1 MIKRD
6 LKDNFQISISGQD
19 TWYDM
24 NVPGSAMDTFCKE
37 GILPDPYYGMNEY
50 KWTEFWKND
59 FDIRST
65 FSVSAEEIAS
75 EEILLTFYGIDT
87 VADVFL
93 NGKKLGHTENMH
105 RTWVYQVKELVKEGE
120 NLLELHIASPV
131 KFIEAY
137 KPEKGR
143 EIHFTNTGTI
153 PGSQYLRKA
162 HSMFGWDWGPKLP
175 DAGLF
180 RGVELCC
187 FDTARLGESLIR
199 QEHMDGAVT
208 LHIGSEIEKADGQVV
223 KAGNTAM
230 QSNGNSAA
238 QPESGGSAQP
248 GVSGLQLFYELR
260 DPSSA
265 LIYTGTDSDI
275 NVTNPALWWPNGY
288 GKQPL
293 YTLTIQL
300 KAGETVLDTRE
311 YRIGLRTVTVSR
323 EDDQWGQEFAI
334 MVNGVKI
341 FARGADYIPDDCFYP
356 RITREILERDVNACV
371 FANFNCL
378 RVWGGGYYPSD
389 EFYDL
394 CDEYGILLWEDL
406 MYACNIYDVTPEF
419 AENIAIEAKDNILRF
434 RNHACLGLICGNNE
448 LECAW
453 TDWKDVQGHA
463 PSLKRDYLYQFEFL
477 LADVVKE
484 NAPDAFYWPS
494 SPSSGGSFDN
504 PCDENRGDCHYWDV
518 WHGQKPFSEYM
529 KHYFRFCSEFG
540 FQSLPSIKT
549 VETFTGEKD
558 RNLFSRVMES
568 HQKNPAA
575 NGKILYYLSETFR
588 YPKDLESLI
597 FLSQILQGY
606 AMKEATEHW
615 RRNRGR
621 CMGSIYWQF
630 NDNWPVA
637 SWSSMDYYGRYKALH
652 YMARVFNEA
661 VAGSIR
667 KEGNTMGF
675 WISNES
681 LKEAAVEVK
690 VSLKDLDFKVLYE
703 ETVSGTVAPLFAV
716 DLLTKDFSELIE
728 GRSEQVFVT
737 MEYKVTDKETGKTEE
752 RCEFETFVPVKHL
765 ELKDPE
771 LTVSCAEDG
780 TVTISAKSFAPYCM
794 VEGINEDIIWDSNV
808 LAMTDGNAKVLHPV
822 KGVVPGVKPEIRVYD
837 VYHTYA

>member
-24 NVPGSAMDTFCKE
+24 NVPGSAMETFCKE

-120 NLLELHIASPV
+120 NLLEFHIASPV
-131 KFIEAY
+131 KFIETY

-153 PGSQYLRKA
+153 PGSQDIRKA

-199 QEHMDGAVT
+199 QEHVDGAVT

-230 QSNGNSAA
+230 QSNENSAA
-238 QPESGGSAQP
+238 QPESGDSVQS

-260 DPSSA
+260 DPSGA
-265 LIYTGTDSDI
+265 LLYTGTDSDI
-275 NVTNPALWWPNGY
+275 KVTNPALWWPNGY

-334 MVNGVKI
+334 MVNGIKI

-356 RITREILERDVNACV
+356 RITREILERDVKACV

-378 RVWGGGYYPSD
+378 RVWGG
-389 EFYDL
+389 
-394 CDEYGILLWEDL
+394 
-406 MYACNIYDVTPEF
+406 
-419 AENIAIEAKDNILRF
+419 
-434 RNHACLGLICGNNE
+434 
-448 LECAW
+448 
-453 TDWKDVQGHA
+453 
-463 PSLKRDYLYQFEFL
+463 
-477 LADVVKE
+477 
-484 NAPDAFYWPS
+484 
-494 SPSSGGSFDN
+494 
-504 PCDENRGDCHYWDV
+504 
-518 WHGQKPFSEYM
+518 
-529 KHYFRFCSEFG
+529 
-540 FQSLPSIKT
+540 
-549 VETFTGEKD
+549 
-558 RNLFSRVMES
+558 
-568 HQKNPAA
+568 
-575 NGKILYYLSETFR
+575 
-588 YPKDLESLI
+588 
-597 FLSQILQGY
+597 
-606 AMKEATEHW
+606 
-615 RRNRGR
+615 
-621 CMGSIYWQF
+621 
-630 NDNWPVA
+630 
-637 SWSSMDYYGRYKALH
+637 
-652 YMARVFNEA
+652 
-661 VAGSIR
+661 
-667 KEGNTMGF
+667 
-675 WISNES
+675 
-681 LKEAAVEVK
+681 
-690 VSLKDLDFKVLYE
+690 
-703 ETVSGTVAPLFAV
+703 
-716 DLLTKDFSELIE
+716 
-728 GRSEQVFVT
+728 
-737 MEYKVTDKETGKTEE
+737 
-752 RCEFETFVPVKHL
+752 
-765 ELKDPE
+765 
-771 LTVSCAEDG
+771 
-780 TVTISAKSFAPYCM
+780 
-794 VEGINEDIIWDSNV
+794 
-808 LAMTDGNAKVLHPV
+808 
-822 KGVVPGVKPEIRVYD
+822 
-837 VYHTYA
+837 

>member
-6 LKDNFQISISGQD
+6 LKNNFQISISGQD
-19 TWYDM
+19 DWYSM
-24 NVPGSAMDTFCKE
+24 TVPGSAMDTFCRA
-37 GILPDPYYGMNEY
+37 GILPDPYYGLNEY
-50 KWTEFWKND
+50 KWTEFWRND
-59 FDIRST
+59 FDIRGT
-65 FSVSAEEIAS
+65 FSMSAEEIS
-75 EEILLTFYGIDT
+75 RDQILLTFYGIDT
-87 VADVFL
+87 IADIFL
-93 NGKKLGHTENMH
+93 NGEKLGHTENMH
-105 RTWVYQVKELVKEGE
+105 RTWVYSVKDIVKAGE
-120 NLLELHIASPV
+120 NLLEIHIASPV
-131 KFIEAY
+131 NFIEAY

-143 EIHFTNTGTI
+143 EIHLTNTGTT
-153 PGSQYLRKA
+153 PGSQYIRKA

-180 RGVELCC
+180 RGIELCC

-199 QEHMDGAVT
+199 QEHAAGEVI
-208 LHIGSEIEKADGQVV
+208 LHIESETEK
-223 KAGNTAM
+223 TCE
-230 QSNGNSAA
+230 SAVD
-238 QPESGGSAQP
+238 ELEL
-248 GVSGLQLFYELR
+248 VYELR
-260 DPSSA
+260 DPSGS

-275 NVTNPALWWPNGY
+275 KITNPSLWWPNGY
-288 GKQPL
+288 GEQPL
-293 YTLTIQL
+293 YKLTIQL
-300 KAGETVLDTRE
+300 KASENVLDTKE
-311 YRIGLRTVTVSR
+311 YKIGLRTVTVSR

-341 FARGADYIPDDCFYP
+341 FARGADYIPDDCFYS
-356 RITREILERDVNACV
+356 RITRDVLERDVKACV

-394 CDEYGILLWEDL
+394 CDEYGILLWQDL
-406 MYACNIYDVTPEF
+406 MYACNIYDLTPDF
-419 AENIAIEAKDNILRF
+419 AENIAIEAKDNLLRF

-453 TDWKDVQGHA
+453 TDWKDAQGHA
-463 PSLKRDYLYQFEFL
+463 PSLKRDYLFQFEFL
-477 LADVVKE
+477 LADVVKK
-484 NAPDAFYWPS
+484 NAPDAFYWSS

-529 KHYFRFCSEFG
+529 NHYFRFCSEFG

-549 VETFTGEKD
+549 VESFTEEKD

-588 YPKDLESLI
+588 YPKNLESLI

-652 YMARVFNEA
+652 YMAKGFCDN
-661 VAGSIR
+661 VAGSIE
-667 KEGNTMGF
+667 KKGTHMGF
-675 WISNES
+675 WISNETLVPVTVKAKIAVKTLDLQVLQEQEVCQEVAALS
-681 LKEAAVEVK
+681 AECLFEKEYK
-690 VSLKDLDFKVLYE
+690 
-703 ETVSGTVAPLFAV
+703 
-716 DLLTKDFSELIE
+716 ELIKDRE
-728 GRSEQVFVT
+728 DNVFLVVQYEYEQNGQKIT
-737 MEYKVTDKETGKTEE
+737 KK
-752 RCEFETFVPVKHL
+752 EFETFVPVKYL
-765 ELKDPE
+765 ELKEPAFKVTENTDGS
-771 LTVSCAEDG
+771 VSIQTD
-780 TVTISAKSFAPYCM
+780 TFVPYCM
-794 VEGINEDIIWDSNV
+794 LEGISEDTIWNENVVAFTDNEVITFVPAEGQKLSGDGVRIYDI
-808 LAMTDGNAKVLHPV
+808 
-822 KGVVPGVKPEIRVYD
+822 
-837 VYHTYA
+837 YHTYH